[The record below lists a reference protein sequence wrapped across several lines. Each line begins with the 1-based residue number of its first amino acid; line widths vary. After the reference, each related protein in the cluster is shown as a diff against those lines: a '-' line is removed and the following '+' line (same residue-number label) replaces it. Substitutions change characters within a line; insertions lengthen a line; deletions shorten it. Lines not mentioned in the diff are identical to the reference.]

1 LLLVVRNHLPAPTKP
16 AEASWAVGQFGRL
29 INFYRV
35 LGLRPGADGE
45 KIKAA
50 YRRLVKRFHPD
61 INAGDTRATQRTKDI
76 IRAYQTLGEPEARA
90 AYDIEFA
97 RQRSEARRRFL
108 RSMGAGV
115 AASLIIA
122 ALLFPFLAKP
132 DPTILRDRTRESHFP
147 ADKEGIEPKSQL
159 SPTQAY
165 RAPPEDRTRASSLDG
180 EDRAAGKRAAQPMPR
195 EERAGSRN
203 PVVAMPSEV
212 QRPAVPSLEGPA
224 DPAPPPSV
232 RDQRPRTEPTIS
244 PGPAVSR
251 AKPATWVA
259 YTNARLGFTLR
270 YPADV
275 FESGKGVDS
284 DDRLLTSRDGRALL
298 RIFATTNRVPTTIA
312 EYRRSLIAQRYAAAR
327 FDYTPQRQDW
337 FVLSGSVAQE
347 MFYERV
353 TFSCDRRSI
362 HGWVLVYPLAE
373 RSYFDAIVEE
383 IHRSYRY
390 TAGRCGESE
399 PSAPRPTR
407 DGKSRPA
414 GGAV

>member
-1 LLLVVRNHLPAPTKP
+1 LLLVVRTHLPAPTKP

-35 LGLRPGADGE
+35 LGLRRGADGE

-61 INAGDTRATQRTKDI
+61 INAGDARAEQRTKDI
-76 IRAYQTLGEPEARA
+76 IRAYQTLGEPEARS
-90 AYDIEFA
+90 AYDIAFA

-122 ALLFPFLAKP
+122 ALLLPFLAKP
-132 DPTILRDRTRESHFP
+132 DLPILRDRTRASALPTDTER
-147 ADKEGIEPKSQL
+147 IEPK

-165 RAPPEDRTRASSLDG
+165 RAPPEDKMRGSSLEG
-180 EDRAAGKRAAQPMPR
+180 EDRAADKRAAQPLPR
-195 EERAGSRN
+195 EERAGSGN
-203 PVVAMPSEV
+203 PVMAMPSEV
-212 QRPAVPSLEGPA
+212 RPRDVPTLEGPA
-224 DPAPPPSV
+224 SPAPPPSV
-232 RDQRPRTEPTIS
+232 RGQRPRAEPTIS

-275 FESGKGVDS
+275 FESGKGADS
-284 DDRLLTSRDGRALL
+284 DDRLLASRDGRALL

-312 EYRRSLIAQRYAAAR
+312 EYRRSLIAQRYADAR

-353 TFSCDRRSI
+353 TFSCNRRSI

-414 GGAV
+414 GRAV